1 METNSNKIYEVS
13 RLTLS
18 PTPDITSTANSD
30 INQQI
35 VSKEEELA
43 RLKSELPTRDK
54 LIRFFNENKET
65 FKRIL
70 IPAVISL
77 LIAYGS
83 SVVQAVLKD
92 IPLDQIIELV
102 KGKCPSQAK
111 LRELISKRNKL
122 VVQLNNNYETITTMA
137 KYTGILSLVLQ
148 GLKIGVQAVKAIPA
162 PAPAGVAAYLIE
174 SEKQINNISK
184 SVNIITITA
193 ASFGIFFG
201 IIIKL
206 LNMLDILLQVCS
218 EDTGIPYEQINN
230 EINILSNPTIE
241 NQNDNTYKGFNLVV
255 KIDETNS
262 SQYIRRYAS
271 AENKQGVSILK
282 TDSSFASDPTVLIN
296 QLKFIIDSNPSITAE

>member
-35 VSKEEELA
+35 TSKEEELA

-54 LIRFFNENKET
+54 LIKFFNENKET

-77 LIAYGS
+77 LIAYGT

-111 LRELISKRNKL
+111 LRELINKRNKL

-137 KYTGILSLVLQ
+137 TYTGILSLVLQ

-201 IIIKL
+201 ILIVSKQYANL
-206 LNMLDILLQVCS
+206 GL
-218 EDTGIPYEQINN
+218 PYE
-230 EINILSNPTIE
+230 STPP
-241 NQNDNTYKGFNLVV
+241 VV
-255 KIDETNS
+255 
-262 SQYIRRYAS
+262 
-271 AENKQGVSILK
+271 
-282 TDSSFASDPTVLIN
+282 
-296 QLKFIIDSNPSITAE
+296 